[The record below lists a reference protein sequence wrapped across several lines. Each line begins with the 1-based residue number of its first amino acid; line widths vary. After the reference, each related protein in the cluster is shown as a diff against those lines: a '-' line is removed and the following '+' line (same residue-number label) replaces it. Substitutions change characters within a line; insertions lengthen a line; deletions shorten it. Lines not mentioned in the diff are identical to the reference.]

1 MGNTDRF
8 FVQRD
13 RIARLFRRSQ
23 DRRAAVSPAPL
34 PTEGMD
40 TPLARRPAWRR
51 YVPYVIC
58 GFLVLGVS
66 AWLLAHTNSRVYR
79 VPVDRLTFGEV
90 TRGPFED
97 FIAVRSTAAPF
108 TTRYLT
114 ADQGGT
120 VKQVLAEDGAT
131 VKAGQPLIILANA
144 TLQLQVASRE
154 ADTASQINALEN
166 TKLQLEETRFKYQH
180 DLLDIEHQISKLT
193 GDLAR
198 DKILLDG
205 NAIAP
210 AIYQQEQEEY
220 SYELKLRDATVA
232 SRDAQQAVRA
242 NQLTQLQ
249 ETLARLNASSATAMA
264 SLDALTVRAPT
275 DGQLTALNAEV
286 GQSKAPG
293 AVLGQVD
300 SLDRFKLSAQVD
312 EFYLG
317 RVVLG
322 QVALFTSD
330 SGDYKAT
337 VSKIYPQV
345 TNGTFRIDL
354 HFENPNPQG
363 IHTGQAFDIKL
374 ELGRAATAMMLPNG
388 PFYQETGGNWVF
400 VVAPDGR
407 YATRRTVRLGRRN
420 PEHVEVVDGL
430 QPGEKVIVSGYE
442 AFQKIERVEFEKPD
456 HGSHL
461 SQRSNR

>member
-1 MGNTDRF
+1 MGHTDRIF
-8 FVQRD
+8 AQRE
-13 RIARLFRRSQ
+13 RITRLFGKVQGSRPPVLVAQ
-23 DRRAAVSPAPL
+23 SPGG
-34 PTEGMD
+34 GMD
-40 TPLARRPAWRR
+40 TPLIRPPAWRR
-51 YVPYVIC
+51 YVTYGI
-58 GFLVLGVS
+58 GALLLLGVIV
-66 AWLLAHTNSRVYR
+66 WLLVGANRHVYR
-79 VPVDRLTFGEV
+79 VPIDRLTFGEV
-90 TRGPFED
+90 EQGPFED

-108 TTRYLT
+108 TTHYLT

-120 VKQVLAEDGAT
+120 VKEVMAEDGTT
-131 VKAGQPLIILANA
+131 VKAGQPLIVLANTA
-144 TLQLQVASRE
+144 LQLQVASRE

-210 AIYQQEQEEY
+210 AIYKQEEEEY
-220 SYELKLRDATVA
+220 SYELKLRAATTA
-232 SRDAQQAVRA
+232 SRDAEQKVRA
-242 NQLTQLQ
+242 SQLAQLQ
-249 ETLARLNASSATAMA
+249 ETLARLNDSIATAKA

-275 DGQLTALNAEV
+275 DGHLTALNAEV

-293 AVLGQVD
+293 TVLGQVD
-300 SLDRFKLSAQVD
+300 SLERFKLTAQVD

-317 RVVLG
+317 RIVLG

-330 SGDYKAT
+330 GRDYKAAIA
-337 VSKIYPQV
+337 KIYPQV
-345 TNGTFRIDL
+345 ANGVFRIDL
-354 HFENPNPQG
+354 NFDNPNPQG
-363 IHTGQAFDIKL
+363 IHTGQAFDIRL
-374 ELGRAATAMMLPNG
+374 ELGRAARAKMLPNG

-407 YATRRTVRLGRRN
+407 YATRRNVRLGRRN
-420 PEHVEVVDGL
+420 PEHVEVLDGL
-430 QPGEKVIVSGYE
+430 QTGEKVIVSGYE

-456 HGSHL
+456 HGSH
-461 SQRSNR
+461 

>member
-1 MGNTDRF
+1 MGYPDHILA
-8 FVQRD
+8 QRN
-13 RIARLFRRSQ
+13 RIARLLG
-23 DRRAAVSPAPL
+23 RALKRHPDASAAPSPGG
-34 PTEGMD
+34 GMD
-40 TPLARRPAWRR
+40 SPLVRRPAWRR
-51 YVPYVIC
+51 YAPYGIF
-58 GFLVLGVS
+58 GILGL
-66 AWLLAHTNSRVYR
+66 AAGIWLLAGTMSHTYR
-79 VPVDRLTFGEV
+79 VPIDRLTFGVV

-180 DLLDIEHQISKLT
+180 DLLNIEHQISKLT

-210 AIYQQEQEEY
+210 AVYQQEQEEY
-220 SYELKLRDATVA
+220 SYELKLKEATVA
-232 SRDAQQAVRA
+232 SRDAEQTVRKS
-242 NQLTQLQ
+242 QLTQLQ
-249 ETLARLNASSATAMA
+249 ETLARLNDSIATAKA
-264 SLDALTVRAPT
+264 SLDALTVRAAT

-300 SLDRFKLSAQVD
+300 SLDRFKLTAQVD

-317 RVVLG
+317 RVVIG
-322 QVALFTSD
+322 QGALFTSD
-330 SGDYKAT
+330 GRDYKAN
-337 VSKIYPQV
+337 VAKIYPQV
-345 TNGTFRIDL
+345 ANGTFKVDL
-354 HFENPNPQG
+354 HFENPIPQG

-420 PEHVEVVDGL
+420 PEHVEIVDGL
-430 QPGEKVIVSGYE
+430 KTGERVIVSGYE
-442 AFQKIERVEFEKPD
+442 ALQKIDRVEFDKPD
-456 HGSHL
+456 D
-461 SQRSNR
+461 RNR

>member
-1 MGNTDRF
+1 M
-8 FVQRD
+8 
-13 RIARLFRRSQ
+13 
-23 DRRAAVSPAPL
+23 SPGEQLLATNDPL
-34 PTEGMD
+34 PNPTAMGGMD
-40 TPLARRPAWRR
+40 TPLSRPPAWRR
-51 YVPYVIC
+51 YVPYGIA
-58 GFLVLGVS
+58 GLLVLAGGL
-66 AWLLAHTNSRVYR
+66 WLRANTSGHTYR
-79 VPVDRLTFGEV
+79 VPIDKLTLGEV
-90 TRGPFED
+90 TKGPFED

-114 ADQGGT
+114 ADQGGS
-120 VKQVLAEDGAT
+120 VKQVLVEDGAE
-131 VKAGQPLIILANA
+131 VKAGQPLIVLTNA

-154 ADTASQINALEN
+154 ADTAGQINALEN
-166 TKLQLEETRFKYQH
+166 TKIQLEETRFKYEH

-220 SYELKLRDATVA
+220 AYELKLRAATTA
-232 SRDAQQAVRA
+232 SGNVEKAVRA
-242 NQLTQLQ
+242 NQLKQLQ
-249 ETLARLNASSATAMA
+249 DTLVRLNASSATAAA
-264 SLDALTVRAPT
+264 SLDALTIRAPT
-275 DGQLTALNAEV
+275 DGQLTALTAEV
-286 GQSKAPG
+286 GQSKAQG

-300 SLDRFKLSAQVD
+300 PRDRFKLTALVD

-317 RVVLG
+317 RIVLG
-322 QVALFTSD
+322 QSAIFTSD
-330 SGDYKAT
+330 SRDYKAT
-337 VSKIYPQV
+337 VAKIYPQV

-354 HFENPNPQG
+354 HFENPPQG

-374 ELGRAATAMMLPNG
+374 ELGRAATALMLPNG
-388 PFYQETGGNWVF
+388 PFYQETGGNWIF

-430 QPGEKVIVSGYE
+430 APGEKVIVSGYE
-442 AFQKIERVEFEKPD
+442 AFQKIDRVEVDKPD
-456 HGSHL
+456 HGTH
-461 SQRSNR
+461 

>member
-1 MGNTDRF
+1 MGYTDHIF
-8 FVQRD
+8 AQRE
-13 RIARLFRRSQ
+13 RITRLLRQRPPVM
-23 DRRAAVSPAPL
+23 AAQSPSD
-34 PTEGMD
+34 GMD
-40 TPLARRPAWRR
+40 TPLVRRSAWRR
-51 YVPYVIC
+51 YVPYGI
-58 GFLVLGVS
+58 GALLLLGVIV
-66 AWLLAHTNSRVYR
+66 WLLAGANRHVYR
-79 VPVDRLTFGEV
+79 MPIDRLTIGEV
-90 TRGPFED
+90 TQDPFED

-108 TTRYLT
+108 TTHYLT

-120 VKQVLAEDGAT
+120 VKEVLAEDGTT
-131 VKAGQPLIILANA
+131 VKAGQPLIILANTA
-144 TLQLQVASRE
+144 LQLQVASRE

-210 AIYQQEQEEY
+210 AIYKQEEEEY
-220 SYELKLRDATVA
+220 SYELKLRAATTA
-232 SRDAQQAVRA
+232 SRDAEQKVRA
-242 NQLTQLQ
+242 SQLTQLQ
-249 ETLARLNASSATAMA
+249 ETLARLNDSIATAKA

-275 DGQLTALNAEV
+275 DGHLTALNAEV

-293 AVLGQVD
+293 TVLGQVD
-300 SLDRFKLSAQVD
+300 SLDRFKLTAQVD

-317 RVVLG
+317 RIVVG

-330 SGDYKAT
+330 GRDYKAN
-337 VSKIYPQV
+337 VAKIYPQV
-345 TNGTFRIDL
+345 ANGTFRADL
-354 HFENPNPQG
+354 NFDNPNPAG
-363 IHTGQAFDIKL
+363 IHTGQAFDIRL
-374 ELGRAATAMMLPNG
+374 ELGRAATAKMLPNG

-407 YATRRTVRLGRRN
+407 YATRRNVRLGRRN
-420 PEHVEVVDGL
+420 PEHVEVLGGL
-430 QPGEKVIVSGYE
+430 QTGEKVIVSGYE

-456 HGSHL
+456 HGSH
-461 SQRSNR
+461 

>member
-1 MGNTDRF
+1 MGYTDHIF
-8 FVQRD
+8 AQLD
-13 RIARLFRRSQ
+13 RITRLFRRAQ
-23 DRRAAVSPAPL
+23 EPRRPVLAASSAG
-34 PTEGMD
+34 GMD
-40 TPLARRPAWRR
+40 TPLVRPPVWRR
-51 YVPYVIC
+51 YIPYGIAALLLLSVI
-58 GFLVLGVS
+58 V
-66 AWLLAHTNSRVYR
+66 WLLASANRHVYR
-79 VPVDRLTFGEV
+79 VPIDRLTFGEV
-90 TRGPFED
+90 TQGPFED

-108 TTRYLT
+108 TTHYLT

-120 VKQVLAEDGAT
+120 VKEVLAEDGTT
-131 VKAGQPLIILANA
+131 VKAGQPLIMLAN
-144 TLQLQVASRE
+144 TSLQLQVASRE

-210 AIYQQEQEEY
+210 AIYKQEEEEY
-220 SYELKLRDATVA
+220 SYELKLRAATTA
-232 SRDAQQAVRA
+232 SRDAEQKVRA
-242 NQLTQLQ
+242 SQLTQLQ
-249 ETLARLNASSATAMA
+249 ETLARLNDSIATAKA

-275 DGQLTALNAEV
+275 DGHLTALNAEV

-293 AVLGQVD
+293 TVLGQVD
-300 SLDRFKLSAQVD
+300 SLDRFKLTAQVD

-317 RVVLG
+317 RIVLG

-330 SGDYKAT
+330 GRDYKANIA
-337 VSKIYPQV
+337 KIYPQV
-345 TNGTFRIDL
+345 ANGTFRVDL
-354 HFENPNPQG
+354 NFDNPTPQG
-363 IHTGQAFDIKL
+363 IHTGQALDIRL
-374 ELGRAATAMMLPNG
+374 ELGRAATAKMLPNG

-407 YATRRTVRLGRRN
+407 YATRRNVRLGRRN

-430 QPGEKVIVSGYE
+430 QTGEKVIVSGYE
-442 AFQKIERVEFEKPD
+442 AFQKIERVEFEKPE
-456 HGSHL
+456 HASH
-461 SQRSNR
+461 

>member
-1 MGNTDRF
+1 MGYTDRIT
-8 FVQRD
+8 RP
-13 RIARLFRRSQ
+13 FRPSH
-23 DRRAAVSPAPL
+23 DKRATVLAVPS
-34 PTEGMD
+34 TNGGMD
-40 TPLARRPAWRR
+40 TPLVRRPAWRR
-51 YVPYVIC
+51 YVPYGIVA
-58 GFLVLGVS
+58 LLLLSVTL
-66 AWLLAHTNSRVYR
+66 WLLAGAHRHVYR
-79 VPVDRLTFGEV
+79 VPIDRLTFGEV
-90 TRGPFED
+90 TQGPFED

-120 VKQVLAEDGAT
+120 VKQVLAEDGTT
-131 VKAGQPLIILANA
+131 VKAGQPLLILANTA
-144 TLQLQVASRE
+144 LQLQVASRE

-166 TKLQLEETRFKYQH
+166 TKLQLEENRFKYQH

-210 AIYQQEQEEY
+210 AIYKQEEEEY

-232 SRDAQQAVRA
+232 SRDAEQTVRA
-242 NQLTQLQ
+242 SQLSQLQ
-249 ETLARLNASSATAMA
+249 KTLVRLNDSIATAQA
-264 SLDALTVRAPT
+264 SIDALTVRAPT

-293 AVLGQVD
+293 TVLGQVD
-300 SLDRFKLSAQVD
+300 SLDRFKLTAQVD

-322 QVALFTSD
+322 QVALFTAD
-330 SGDYKAT
+330 GRDYKAN
-337 VSKIYPQV
+337 VAKIYPQV

-354 HFENPNPQG
+354 NFENPNPQG

-374 ELGRAATAMMLPNG
+374 ELGRAAIAKMLPNG

-407 YATRRTVRLGRRN
+407 HAIRRTVRLGRRN

-430 QPGEKVIVSGYE
+430 QTGEKVIVSGYE

-456 HGSHL
+456 RGNH
-461 SQRSNR
+461 

>member
-1 MGNTDRF
+1 MGYTDHIF
-8 FVQRD
+8 AQRD
-13 RIARLFRRSQ
+13 RITRLFRRGQ
-23 DRRAAVSPAPL
+23 DPRRHVLAAQSPGG
-34 PTEGMD
+34 GMD
-40 TPLARRPAWRR
+40 TPLVRPPAWRR
-51 YVPYVIC
+51 YAPYGIGV
-58 GFLVLGVS
+58 FLLLGVIV
-66 AWLLAHTNSRVYR
+66 WLLAGVNRHVYR
-79 VPVDRLTFGEV
+79 VPIDRLTIGEV
-90 TRGPFED
+90 TQGPFED

-108 TTRYLT
+108 TTHYLT

-120 VKQVLAEDGAT
+120 VKEVLAEDGTT
-131 VKAGQPLIILANA
+131 VKAGQPLIILANTA
-144 TLQLQVASRE
+144 LKLQIASRE

-210 AIYQQEQEEY
+210 AIYKQEEEEY
-220 SYELKLRDATVA
+220 SYELKLRAATTA
-232 SRDAQQAVRA
+232 SRDAEQKVRA
-242 NQLTQLQ
+242 SQLAQLQ
-249 ETLARLNASSATAMA
+249 ETLARLNDSIATAKA

-275 DGQLTALNAEV
+275 DGHLTALNAEV

-293 AVLGQVD
+293 TVLGQVD
-300 SLDRFKLSAQVD
+300 SLERFKLTAQVD

-330 SGDYKAT
+330 GRDYKAN
-337 VSKIYPQV
+337 VAKIYPQV
-345 TNGTFRIDL
+345 ANGTFRIDL
-354 HFENPNPQG
+354 NFDNPNPEG
-363 IHTGQAFDIKL
+363 IHTGQAFDIRL
-374 ELGRAATAMMLPNG
+374 ELGRAAAAKMLPNG

-407 YATRRTVRLGRRN
+407 YATRRNVRLGRRN
-420 PEHVEVVDGL
+420 PEHVEVVAGL
-430 QPGEKVIVSGYE
+430 QTGEKVIVSGYE
-442 AFQKIERVEFEKPD
+442 AFQKIERVEFEKPG
-456 HGSHL
+456 HGSH
-461 SQRSNR
+461 

>member
-1 MGNTDRF
+1 
-8 FVQRD
+8 
-13 RIARLFRRSQ
+13 
-23 DRRAAVSPAPL
+23 
-34 PTEGMD
+34 MD
-40 TPLARRPAWRR
+40 TPLIRRPAWRR
-51 YVPYVIC
+51 YAPYVS
-58 GFLVLGVS
+58 GAVLLLGAIV
-66 AWLLAHTNSRVYR
+66 WLLARAHNHVYR
-79 VPVDRLTFGEV
+79 VPVDRLTLGEV
-90 TRGPFED
+90 TQGPFED

-120 VKQVLAEDGAT
+120 VKEVPAEDGTT
-131 VKAGQPLIILANA
+131 VKVGQPLIILANTA
-144 TLQLQVASRE
+144 LQLQVASRE

-210 AIYQQEQEEY
+210 ATYRQEQEEY
-220 SYELKLRDATVA
+220 AYQLQLRDATVA
-232 SRDAQQAVRA
+232 SRDAEQGVRTS
-242 NQLTQLQ
+242 QLAQLQ
-249 ETLARLNASSATAMA
+249 ETLARLNDSIATAKA

-293 AVLGQVD
+293 TVLGQVD
-300 SLDRFKLSAQVD
+300 SLDRFKLAAQVD

-322 QVALFTSD
+322 QAALFSSD
-330 SGDYKAT
+330 GRDYKAS
-337 VSKIYPQV
+337 VAKIYPQV
-345 TNGTFRIDL
+345 ANGTFRIDL
-354 HFENPNPQG
+354 NFDNPAPQG
-363 IHTGQAFDIKL
+363 IHTGQAFDIRL
-374 ELGRAATAMMLPNG
+374 ELGRAATAKMLPNG

-407 YATRRTVRLGRRN
+407 YATRRPVRLGRRN
-420 PEHVEVVDGL
+420 PEHVEVIDGL
-430 QPGEKVIVSGYE
+430 QSGEKVIVSGYE
-442 AFQKIERVEFEKPD
+442 AFQKIERVEFEPPD
-456 HGSHL
+456 HGKPNTPEH
-461 SQRSNR
+461 R

>member
-1 MGNTDRF
+1 MGYTDHIF
-8 FVQRD
+8 AQRD
-13 RIARLFRRSQ
+13 RITRLFRRVQ
-23 DRRAAVSPAPL
+23 DPRPSALAAQSPGG
-34 PTEGMD
+34 GMD
-40 TPLARRPAWRR
+40 TPLVRPPAWRR
-51 YVPYVIC
+51 YVPY
-58 GFLVLGVS
+58 GTGALLLLGMIV
-66 AWLLAHTNSRVYR
+66 WLLAGANRHVYR
-79 VPVDRLTFGEV
+79 VPIDRLTFGDV
-90 TRGPFED
+90 TQGPFED

-108 TTRYLT
+108 TTHYLT

-120 VKQVLAEDGAT
+120 VKEVLAEDGTTA
-131 VKAGQPLIILANA
+131 KAGQPLIILANTA
-144 TLQLQVASRE
+144 LQLQVASRE

-210 AIYQQEQEEY
+210 AIYKQEEEEY
-220 SYELKLRDATVA
+220 SYELKLRAATTA
-232 SRDAQQAVRA
+232 SRDAEQKVRA
-242 NQLTQLQ
+242 SQLAQLQ
-249 ETLARLNASSATAMA
+249 ETLARLNDSIATAKA

-275 DGQLTALNAEV
+275 DGHLTALNAEV

-300 SLDRFKLSAQVD
+300 SLDRFKLTAQVD

-317 RVVLG
+317 RIVLG

-330 SGDYKAT
+330 GRDYKANIA
-337 VSKIYPQV
+337 KIYPQV
-345 TNGTFRIDL
+345 ANGTFRIDL
-354 HFENPNPQG
+354 NFDNPNPQG
-363 IHTGQAFDIKL
+363 IHTGQAFDIRL
-374 ELGRAATAMMLPNG
+374 ELGRAATAKMLPNG

-407 YATRRTVRLGRRN
+407 YATRRQVRLGRRN

-430 QPGEKVIVSGYE
+430 QTGEKVIVSGYE
-442 AFQKIERVEFEKPD
+442 AFQKIERVEFEKPE
-456 HGSHL
+456 HGSDH
-461 SQRSNR
+461 SGGNR